1 MRDNNFNLKN
11 NIQSNYLKNSH
22 QKKYNERLQEIML
35 TLNEDVHNLKK
46 TLSVLSKD
54 YKFNL
59 KLKDL
64 KKFNKFE
71 VIVLI
76 GMGGSIL
83 GTEAIYNFL
92 KKNIKKKIYFFDNLD
107 NDKITNLRKK
117 ENLRDVLFFVISK
130 SGNTVE
136 TLANTLTPL
145 ISRSLSHDQFIFL

>member
-1 MRDNNFNLKN
+1 MRDNNLNLKN
-11 NIQSNYLKNSH
+11 NIQSNYLKNSY
-22 QKKYNERLQEIML
+22 QKKYNEKLKEIML
-35 TLNEDVHNLKK
+35 TLNEDVDNLKK

-92 KKNIKKKIYFFDNLD
+92 KKNIKKK
-107 NDKITNLRKK
+107 
-117 ENLRDVLFFVISK
+117 
-130 SGNTVE
+130 
-136 TLANTLTPL
+136 
-145 ISRSLSHDQFIFL
+145 